1 LNTEQRLRLNDFFV
15 NVFNQILAWEEQ
27 TLKKVG
33 ASNLSVRELHVIQAV
48 SDAAKL
54 GQNTMANIAKML
66 VVSPG
71 ALSISVNG
79 LVNKGYLEREYTAK
93 DRRVIY
99 INLTQSGIDIN
110 EKHEAFHQEMIK
122 AVEERLDGNQF
133 DTLMES
139 LEGLR
144 VFFKEKIND
153 FSEGC

>member
-153 FSEGC
+153 FPEGC

>member
-1 LNTEQRLRLNDFFV
+1 MNTEHQMRLNDFFV

-27 TLKKVG
+27 TIKKTGV
-33 ASNLSVRELHVIQAV
+33 ANLSVRELHVIQAA

-66 VVSPG
+66 AVSPG

-99 INLTQSGIDIN
+99 INLTQSGKDIN
-110 EKHEAFHQEMIK
+110 EIHEAFHQEMIK
-122 AVEERLDGNQF
+122 AVEERLDDGQM
-133 DTLMES
+133 DVLMEA
-139 LEGLR
+139 LEGLGT
-144 VFFKEKIND
+144 FFKEKINN
-153 FSEGC
+153 FTQG